1 MPMVRGS
8 AAKARFLA
16 KSRLIP
22 DLAIGCVLRSIGK
35 KACEEA
41 TKFGKL

>member
-1 MPMVRGS
+1 MLIVQGS
-8 AAKARFLA
+8 APKARFLA
-16 KSRLIP
+16 KSRLMP
-22 DLAIGCVLRSIGK
+22 DLAIGCVIRAIGK